1 VSHTARWLALAVQV
15 AALVAICAAYLLVLL
30 HAGPARAQEE
40 PPPERVEAVA
50 RICVGEAG
58 WDVASG
64 DCAAI
69 AALLVRRAE
78 RLGLRPRAMARA
90 YSRSYFGDPRRL
102 LRRPWIASLTL
113 ARAEPGSTAP
123 RGWPSRLPW
132 GRYRRRWAA
141 VVAHAREALRGR
153 VADPC
158 GGEADHWGAP
168 SLDRRA
174 LGWQRL
180 DCGPTRNVFW
190 RVPRRDA

>member
-1 VSHTARWLALAVQV
+1 MSPTARRRLALAVQV
-15 AALVAICAAYLLVLL
+15 FALVAICAAYLLVLL

-40 PPPERVEAVA
+40 PPSERVEAVA

-58 WDVASG
+58 FDVASG

-78 RLGLRPRAMARA
+78 RLGLRPRALARR

-102 LRRPWIASLTL
+102 TRPWIAGLTL
-113 ARAEPGSTAP
+113 ARAEPGSAAP
-123 RGWPSRLPW
+123 RGWPSRLAW
-132 GRYRRRWAA
+132 GRYRERWAA
-141 VVAHAREALRGR
+141 VVAHAREALSGR

-158 GGEADHWGAP
+158 GGAADHWGAR

-174 LGWQRL
+174 LGWRRL
-180 DCGPTRNVFW
+180 DCGATRNVFW
-190 RVPRRDA
+190 RVPRRPA

>member
-1 VSHTARWLALAVQV
+1 MSRAARRWLALAVQV
-15 AALVAICAAYLLVLL
+15 VALVAICVAYLLVLL

-40 PPPERVEAVA
+40 PPAERVEAVA

-58 WDVASG
+58 FDVAPG

-78 RLGLRPRAMARA
+78 RLGLRPRALARR

-102 LRRPWIASLTL
+102 RRPWIAGLTL
-113 ARAEPGSTAP
+113 ARAEPGSAAP
-123 RGWPSRLPW
+123 RGWPSRLAW
-132 GRYRRRWAA
+132 GRYRERWAA
-141 VVAHAREALRGR
+141 VVAHAREALSGR
-153 VADPC
+153 VEDPC
-158 GGEADHWGAP
+158 GGAADHWGAP

-174 LGWQRL
+174 LGWTRL